1 MKVVLELQGQSSS
14 VKKITISHD
23 IVIGRGSDC
32 NLKLVAPLIS
42 RRHCF
47 LRIKETSASITD
59 LGSSNG
65 TFINGQQLEAN
76 KRYKLKEWMKLTI
89 GGVKFLV
96 KVRADAADV
105 KAITAA
111 KKIKA
116 EKTGDSAATV
126 AATKKPNSKQSASKQ
141 ANAGPAKSPT
151 ADAVSKAASS
161 LDRIAT
167 DDDDALSVLNGDDSE
182 SKSLPADKAAAKP
195 DQMSAGRPGSG
206 ATAARE
212 KVANAEAKAV
222 ARKKTETEE
231 TAAKKDA
238 VPKAGKRSTPA
249 DAKATPADKQKSASG
264 KPEAKSPTKSGAEKA
279 GAAGKTGKDKERIS
293 VDGDDLLTP
302 AAAVAGVAAVTAAT
316 EDDFP
321 WFG

>member
-32 NLKLVAPLIS
+32 NLKLVATLIS

-116 EKTGDSAATV
+116 EKNGFH
-126 AATKKPNSKQSASKQ
+126 N
-141 ANAGPAKSPT
+141 
-151 ADAVSKAASS
+151 
-161 LDRIAT
+161 
-167 DDDDALSVLNGDDSE
+167 LSNN
-182 SKSLPADKAAAKP
+182 K
-195 DQMSAGRPGSG
+195 
-206 ATAARE
+206 
-212 KVANAEAKAV
+212 
-222 ARKKTETEE
+222 
-231 TAAKKDA
+231 
-238 VPKAGKRSTPA
+238 
-249 DAKATPADKQKSASG
+249 
-264 KPEAKSPTKSGAEKA
+264 
-279 GAAGKTGKDKERIS
+279 
-293 VDGDDLLTP
+293 
-302 AAAVAGVAAVTAAT
+302 
-316 EDDFP
+316 
-321 WFG
+321 